1 MGESG
6 GVELLFEVYCM
17 VNLVVFTPHEGTAF
31 QETEEKQVGDCGGTL
46 GTERATGWR
55 GDKRGE

>member
-1 MGESG
+1 
-6 GVELLFEVYCM
+6 M